1 MNKTK
6 TVNDISIDELNQ
18 LMKTDYN
25 LLVIDTLPKARYQQK
40 HLAGALQACVFE
52 VSFLDQV
59 AKLCGDRN
67 RAIVVYGVSDQT
79 HDAKT
84 AAEKLLRDGYTQ
96 VSVLTGG
103 LTAWEAAGHPLEGAA
118 VAEAEPPAAKLA
130 DGTFPVDTASS
141 VIEWVGRNPSTTHR
155 GTLRLSS
162 GEVRI
167 AAGQIKGD
175 FTIDMNSIDNLNL
188 AGNDL
193 KPVLE
198 AHLKSD
204 DFFYVKQFPTA
215 TFELTATPNEEKQ
228 PVSAPNYEVAGK
240 FKLRGI
246 SAWQHF
252 PATIL
257 PTDDGRVTAEAHFD
271 LDRTRWGVIYGS
283 TKFFEH
289 LGMHLVFDQISLQLR
304 IMTGSTEKGPDHDKD
319 SA

>member
-18 LMKTDYN
+18 LMRTDDN
-25 LLVIDTLPKARYQQK
+25 LLLLDTLPKARYQQK
-40 HLAGALQACVFE
+40 HLTGALQACVFE

-59 AKLCGDRN
+59 ADLCGDKKRS
-67 RAIVVYGVSDQT
+67 IIVYGASDQT

-84 AAEKLLRDGYTQ
+84 AAEKLRRNGYAQ

-103 LTAWEAAGHPLEGAA
+103 LAAWEAAGHSLEGDAA
-118 VAEAEPPAAKLA
+118 EQPAAKLA
-130 DGTFPVDTASS
+130 DGTYPVDTEAS
-141 VIEWVGRNPSTTHR
+141 VIEWIGRNPNNSHR

-175 FTIDMNSIDNLNL
+175 FSIDMSSIDNLNL

-204 DFFYVKQFPTA
+204 DFFFVEQFPTA
-215 TFELTATPNEEKQ
+215 TFELTATPKTKRQ
-228 PVSAPNYEVAGK
+228 PVSTPNYDIDGEL
-240 FKLRGI
+240 KLCGI
-246 SAWQHF
+246 SACQDF
-252 PATIL
+252 SATIL
-257 PTDDGRVTAEAHFD
+257 PTDDGRMTAEAHFD
-271 LDRTRWGVIYGS
+271 IDRTRWGIIYGS

-304 IMTGSTEKGPDHDKD
+304 ILTGSTEKGPDHDKD